1 MEYEIADDPQGE
13 RDRCEADRTG
23 GLREDHLLRGHRQA
37 AAQANRIL
45 APKDLA
51 TTSSRTA

>member
-23 GLREDHLLRGHRQA
+23 GLREDHLLRGQTA
-37 AAQANRIL
+37 ML
-45 APKDLA
+45 PPPKPASVMAD
-51 TTSSRTA
+51 RVG